1 MNLLNAGSGQYNA
14 AGWVNADVHDGGL
27 NNPDIKVEPGE
38 PYPFENNHFDAV
50 LMSHVIEHIKW
61 GSVIPFLKDMSR
73 IAKPNAPMLIIGP
86 DVHRT
91 IRRWKNDEEPWSI
104 LEAVLEDR
112 LIDSEPDPEGENQ
125 ADNEDDWYGAAHYWN
140 CHEERVILLLK
151 TVGFTNI
158 VSVIDQM
165 ADYVDGW
172 QDPDVPGLVW
182 PTVQKAPW
190 QFALRFTNKG

>member
-14 AGWVNADVHDGGL
+14 AGWVNADVYDGGR
-27 NNPDIKVEPGE
+27 NYPDIKVEPGE
-38 PYPFENNHFDAV
+38 PYPFEDNHFDAV
-50 LMSHVIEHIKW
+50 FMGHVLEHIEW

-73 IAKPNAPMLIIGP
+73 IAKPNATMLIIGP
-86 DVHRT
+86 DVHRA
-91 IRRWKNDEEPWSI
+91 IRRWKNGEEPWSI

-112 LIDSEPDPEGENQ
+112 LIDSGPDPEGE
-125 ADNEDDWYGAAHYWN
+125 DKPESEDDWYGAAHYWN
-140 CHEERVILLLK
+140 CHEERVVLLLK

-165 ADYVDGW
+165 PDYVDGW
-172 QDPDVPGLVW
+172 QDPDAPDLVW

-190 QFALRFTNKG
+190 QFALRFTNKE